1 MNGGKGHVHGVEL
14 IVTGRRR
21 DHPTAAAHHSGHAEL
36 LLPDGDRLADSL
48 PLAEQILTGYRS
60 ENHDLIGLCLL
71 TLGIEPALGKDPRAP
86 NFGQRE
92 VVAVNPREPALL
104 ARQYVNIL
112 MDAFGNELHTGQLSD
127 GAGVTVAQRPGCPQS
142 AFRASHPL
150 PGQWV
155 VMLFE
160 RIAFVGYERE

>member
-14 IVTGRRR
+14 IVTRRRR

-48 PLAEQILTGYRS
+48 PLAEQLLTGYRS
-60 ENHDLIGLCLL
+60 EDHDLIGLCLL

-92 VVAVNPREPALL
+92 VVAVNPREPPLL

-127 GAGVTVAQRPGCPQS
+127 GAGVTGAQRRGGAESGFRVSQPLTGPG
-142 AFRASHPL
+142 A
-150 PGQWV
+150 
-155 VMLFE
+155 VM
-160 RIAFVGYERE
+160 I